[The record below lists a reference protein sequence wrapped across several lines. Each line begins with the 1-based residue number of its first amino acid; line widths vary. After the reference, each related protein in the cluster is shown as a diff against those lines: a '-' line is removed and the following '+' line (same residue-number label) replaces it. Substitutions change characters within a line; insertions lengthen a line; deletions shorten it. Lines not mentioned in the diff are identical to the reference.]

1 MGSRRA
7 VTVLTALATVV
18 AAAIPATAGAKKP
31 SKAKAVT
38 ELATFAAGGC
48 ALACGSGSTVGP
60 DKALY
65 VTDGPGG
72 RVLRIDPKTG
82 AITTFASGLPAATP
96 GLPFGGAQDVAF
108 FGGTAYVLVTAV
120 GPFFG
125 QANVV
130 DGLYRIAKNGTPTAI
145 ADIGAWSIANA
156 PPGIPGI
163 DFVVTTGVQ
172 YALQKFRGAFLITD
186 GHHNRV
192 LRVTRTGDISQM
204 VQFANIVPT
213 GLEVHGKRIY
223 MGEAG
228 PVPHLPATGK
238 VVKFTAKSTTA
249 TDVASGA
256 PLIVDVE
263 FGRGRQLYALSQG
276 IWDLPNLPDNAGAPA
291 SHNTGTLLRVKKD
304 GTFASIAEGLDQP
317 TSVDFIR
324 NTAYVV
330 TLTGKVIKVTN
341 PGAAPFGQGH

>member
-1 MGSRRA
+1 MDSRRA
-7 VTVLTALATVV
+7 LTVLMALAALL
-18 AAAIPATAGAKKP
+18 AAAIPSTAGAKKP
-31 SKAKAVT
+31 SKTPTAQ
-38 ELATFAAGGC
+38 ELVTFAAAGC
-48 ALACGSGSTVGP
+48 AAACGSGSTIGP

-82 AITTFASGLPAATP
+82 VITTFASGLPAATP
-96 GLPFGGAQDVAF
+96 GLPFGGAEDVAF

-130 DGLYRIAKNGTPTAI
+130 DGLYRIAKNGTPTAV
-145 ADIGAWSIANA
+145 ADIGAWSIAH
-156 PPGIPGI
+156 PPSGFP
-163 DFVVTTGVQ
+163 FVVTTGVQ
-172 YALQKFRGAFLITD
+172 YALQKFRGGFLVTD

-192 LRVTRTGDISQM
+192 LRVSRTGDISQLIA
-204 VQFANIVPT
+204 FGDIVPT

-228 PVPHLPATGK
+228 PVPHVPATGK
-238 VVKFTAKSTTA
+238 VVRFTAKSTTA

-276 IWDLPNLPDNAGAPA
+276 IWDLPNDPANAGAPA
-291 SHNTGTLLRVKKD
+291 SHNSGTLLRVKKD
-304 GTFASIAEGLDQP
+304 GTFASIVDGLDQP
-317 TSVDFIR
+317 TSVDFIG
-324 NTAYVV
+324 NTAYVI

-341 PGAAPFGQGH
+341 VGAAPFGKGH